1 VSTVTVQL
9 FASYAESFGE
19 QSLQIPLAEGSTV
32 RDLIGQLRQLRGSS
46 CLPESPRI
54 AVNRKFALADQRI
67 GAGDEVA
74 LIPPVA
80 GG

>member
-1 VSTVTVQL
+1 
-9 FASYAESFGE
+9 
-19 QSLQIPLAEGSTV
+19 V
-32 RDLIGQLRQLRGSS
+32 RDLIGQLRELRGSS

-54 AVNRKFALADQRI
+54 AVNRKFAPADQRI
-67 GAGDEVA
+67 GPDDEVA